1 MIAYLQTWT
10 LKILILL
17 NKLGY
22 FLFRFFGY
30 PRFLPNIL
38 GPLQVKLFH
47 VSFLIFLPQRKL
59 KELKHYMYNSFL
71 YQIIEKPFPSI
82 C

>member
-10 LKILILL
+10 LKIILL